1 MILSSFDHSK
11 HIVLCFHRLT
21 CLRSGNPIY
30 DPENCRVILDFVK
43 ISEFDDRPC
52 DDDHFLAFVTN
63 EKEQNQLLK
72 FIYDRKN
79 PEIPRIFDKIFLQLE
94 QQLRIF
100 IKRNNQ

>member
-1 MILSSFDHSK
+1 MS
-11 HIVLCFHRLT
+11 
-21 CLRSGNPIY
+21 
-30 DPENCRVILDFVK
+30 
-43 ISEFDDRPC
+43 PC
-52 DDDHFLAFVTN
+52 EV